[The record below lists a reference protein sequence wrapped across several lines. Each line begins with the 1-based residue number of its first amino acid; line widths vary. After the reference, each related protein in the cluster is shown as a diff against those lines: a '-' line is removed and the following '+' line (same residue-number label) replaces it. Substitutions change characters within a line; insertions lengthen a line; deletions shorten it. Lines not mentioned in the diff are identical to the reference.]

1 MKRYLGLVLK
11 PKGTWN
17 VISITALVRNAMS
30 DLDLY
35 LIQIRPRDVRKPK
48 EFQLS
53 RHYFFKR
60 NSEALVENEISVTEL
75 ELAFH

>member
-1 MKRYLGLVLK
+1 
-11 PKGTWN
+11 
-17 VISITALVRNAMS
+17 MS

-75 ELAFH
+75 ELSFH

>member
-1 MKRYLGLVLK
+1 
-11 PKGTWN
+11 
-17 VISITALVRNAMS
+17 MS

-75 ELAFH
+75 ELSSLVISGKDIMKCEVLT